1 MEEVAAEGV
10 LCGARTLL
18 RFVDQTLSCSLIQK
32 QRRCV
37 FVCVCVCVC
46 FFFCVCVCFAVSVLV
61 FMFVCVCVC
70 LLGVFAWLSYTGF
83 SVLLFC
89 FFCLLFLWAG

>member
-61 FMFVCVCVC
+61 FIVCKC
-70 LLGVFAWLSYTGF
+70 A
-83 SVLLFC
+83 LFMWYVSMH
-89 FFCLLFLWAG
+89 FYII